1 VVIKKAKE
9 EIEGS
14 KDFLDELQLHQA
26 PPSAMNG
33 KTGILVKVF
42 WLNNLCF
49 YDFIINHFQRG
60 DVSKSS
66 WKSRYFVMQGE
77 KGNYKV
83 DYYDG
88 TDEKGNY
95 CNY

>member
-1 VVIKKAKE
+1 MLKALK
-9 EIEGS
+9 
-14 KDFLDELQLHQA
+14 LHVA
-26 PPSAMNG
+26 PPSEMNG
-33 KTGILVKVF
+33 KTGILVKVSQMRF
-42 WLNNLCF
+42 ASIMRDALLF
-49 YDFIINHFQRG
+49 FIFQRG

-88 TDEKGNY
+88 TDEKGCTLIINIIE
-95 CNY
+95 